1 MKFADEVKAYT
12 KSVRARKGRVGV
24 YSVGFNHYWPQFPGL
39 KVKLENHFKNFCD
52 RLKRETDSEIIVYK
66 TMCDCYETSHA
77 AGVALSEQR
86 LDLVYCFISTYSP
99 SINAT
104 LVASALQN
112 VPLILVCLQPSAAM
126 DYSKA
131 TTEIQLENDCITSLP
146 EINNA
151 VLRIGRKPLDC
162 MVGMLYDDEPSWTRI
177 KSWCEV
183 ANVSHKIR
191 NAHIG
196 LMGHGFEG
204 MYDMNSDP
212 TMFTAHFGMH
222 VEHISMDELAK
233 HVESVS
239 DEELREK
246 VAEIKGSFEFPEP
259 GSDPIAIKVEEE
271 DIVWPARVAVGMEKL
286 VMEYKLTGL
295 SYFYRGLNNNLYER
309 LYSGMIIGNSML
321 TSSGIAIAGELDTK
335 NCTAM
340 HILDAFGAGGSFA
353 EIHPIDFKE
362 DFVLVGHD
370 GPHHI
375 AIADGKPVLRKLKIL
390 HGKRGSGASVEFK
403 LKVGPITMVGVT
415 QTFDGRFR
423 LVIAEGESLPGMIP
437 ATGNTNTR
445 GRFEPDVRTFL
456 TKWSLAGPTH
466 HFALGLGHIA
476 TKIEMLASLL
486 GIEAVTV
493 TPRANR
499 LAGRES

>member
-1 MKFADEVKAYT
+1 MSIADEIRVYT
-12 KSVRARKGRVGV
+12 ESVRARRGRVGV

-39 KVKLENHFKNFCD
+39 KGRLEKHFGYFCD
-52 RLKRETDSEIIVYK
+52 RLKRETDAEIHVHG

-77 AGVALSEQR
+77 AGVALSEKR
-86 LDLVYCFISTYSP
+86 LDMAYCFISTYSP

-104 LVASALQN
+104 LVASALRD
-112 VPLILVCLQPSAAM
+112 VPLVLVCLQPSAAM
-126 DYSKA
+126 DYAKA

-162 MVGMLYDDEPSWTRI
+162 VVGMLYEDEASWTRI
-177 KSWCEV
+177 KTWCEV
-183 ANVSHKIR
+183 ANAAHKIG

-222 VEHISMDELAK
+222 VEHISMDELAR
-233 HVESVS
+233 HVDSVS
-239 DEELREK
+239 DEELGGK
-246 VAEIKGSFEFPEP
+246 IGEIKDKFDFPEP
-259 GSDPIAIKVEEE
+259 GSDPIAMRVDEQ

-286 VMEYKLTGL
+286 VMEYGLTGL
-295 SYFYRGLNNNLYER
+295 SYFYRGLGDNLYER
-309 LYSGMIIGNSML
+309 LHSGMIIGNSML
-321 TSSGIAIAGELDTK
+321 TSRGIAIAGELDTK

-353 EIHPIDFKE
+353 EIHPIDFRQ

-403 LKVGPITMVGVT
+403 LKVGPITMLGVT

-423 LVIAEGESLPGMIP
+423 FVVAEGESLPGMIP

-445 GRFEPDVRTFL
+445 GKFRPDVRTFL

-466 HFALGLGHIA
+466 HFALGIGLIA
-476 TKIEMLASLL
+476 GKIGMLANML
-486 GIEAVTV
+486 GVESVTV
-493 TPRANR
+493 TPGAEPCT
-499 LAGRES
+499 GEGC